1 MIMTKMI
8 MERVPSAILFIVV
21 ILISA
26 CNKPAPMPKPISLN
40 PENPHYFSYNG
51 KPAVLITSGEHYGA
65 VMNPDFDYKTY
76 LKTLQKDGLNLTRT
90 MTGGYFEPAGA
101 FNISK
106 NTMGPVRQKFLC
118 PWKRI
123 GTELKFDLN
132 QWDEAY
138 FVRLKDFMATAQ
150 QSEVV
155 VELALFCPFYE
166 EMQWELSPFNIKNNV
181 NSLGDIP
188 RTDVYT
194 LDKNSGLLA
203 VQEKMVRKLVDELKD
218 FPNLIYEIC
227 NEPYF
232 GGITLEWQ
240 EYISKVISD
249 AEKEF
254 PHKHLISQNIA
265 NGSQLIENP
274 NPLVSVFNF
283 HYAAPPVAV
292 TQNFHLNKV
301 IGENETGFKGQKD
314 STYRKEAWE
323 LILAGGGLYNNLD
336 YSFTTEHPT
345 GTFQYPANQPGGG
358 SVALRRQL
366 SYLKQFIES
375 MDFVALKPDITA
387 CTGGIPEGQ
396 KSYLLSEPGK
406 QYAFYLMGGGQVRPE
421 FYLQAGNYHVE
432 WLNPVSGVKT
442 TAPEIVHSGG
452 RITLQ
457 SPAFVED
464 IALKISKKREIG
476 GHKL

>member
-1 MIMTKMI
+1 MKN
-8 MERVPSAILFIVV
+8 
-21 ILISA
+21 ILILGLVLLSA
-26 CNKPAPMPKPISLN
+26 CNKPVPMPEPIALN
-40 PENPHYFSYNG
+40 PENPHYFSYKG
-51 KPAVLITSGEHYGA
+51 KPTILITSGEHYGA

-76 LKTLQKDGLNLTRT
+76 LKTLQEDGLNLTRT

-106 NTMGPVRQKFLC
+106 NTMGPAKEKFLC
-118 PWKRI
+118 PWKRV

-138 FVRLKDFMATAQ
+138 FLRLKDFMAIAL

-166 EMQWELSPFNIKNNV
+166 EMQWELSPFNFKNNI

-194 LDKNSGLLA
+194 LDKNKGLLA
-203 VQEKMVRKLVDELKD
+203 VQEKMVRKLVAELQNY
-218 FPNLIYEIC
+218 PNLIYEIC

-240 EYISKVISD
+240 EYISKVITD

-265 NGSQLIENP
+265 NGSQVIENP

-283 HYAAPPVAV
+283 HYAVPPVAV
-292 TQNFHLNKV
+292 TQNYHLNKV

-314 STYRKEAWE
+314 STYRKEGWE
-323 LILAGGGLYNNLD
+323 FILAGGGLYNNLD

-345 GTFQYPANQPGGG
+345 GTFQYPEKQPGGG
-358 SVALRRQL
+358 SVAFRKQL
-366 SYLKQFIES
+366 CYLKQFIES
-375 MDFVALKPDITA
+375 MDFVALKPDTTS
-387 CTGGIPEGQ
+387 CTGGIPEEL
-396 KSYLLSEPGK
+396 KAYVLSEPGK
-406 QYAFYLMGGGQVRPE
+406 QYAFYLMGGSQVSPE
-421 FYLQAGNYHVE
+421 FELPAGNYKVE
-432 WLNPVSGVKT
+432 WMNPVSGEKT
-442 TAPEIVHSGG
+442 SATEVVHPGG
-452 RITLQ
+452 KITLQ
-457 SPAFVED
+457 SPAYEED
-464 IALKISKKREIG
+464 IALKISKK
-476 GHKL
+476 